1 MKKILITFTI
11 AIALLGMAEIVQAQ
25 TPFVRISTVGNS
37 FNLGT
42 FSFWDDGTSPS
53 VLTVKVESNCLHGP
67 VVASIS
73 TLKRIGGSIITP
85 DRILVK
91 TSATNGY
98 VSMAQPVAV
107 SQTTEG
113 PHEIKMNFKVKTN
126 IKDFAG
132 RYSGTLAFTIMP
144 PS

>member
-1 MKKILITFTI
+1 MKKILITC
-11 AIALLGMAEIVQAQ
+11 AIAMALFGMAEIVQAQ
-25 TPFVRISTVGNS
+25 EPYVRVSTVGDN

-67 VVASIS
+67 IVASIS
-73 TLKRIGGSIITP
+73 TLKRIGGNIITP

-91 TSATNGY
+91 TSTTNGY
-98 VSMAQPVAV
+98 VSMAQPVAI

-113 PHEIKMNFKVKTN
+113 SHEIKMNFKVKTN

-132 RYSGTLAFTIMP
+132 RYSGALAFTIMP

>member
-1 MKKILITFTI
+1 MKKILITC
-11 AIALLGMAEIVQAQ
+11 AISMALFGLTGIIQAQ
-25 TPFVRISTVGNS
+25 EPFVRISTVGNS

-42 FSFWDDGTSPS
+42 FSFWDDGTSQS

-73 TLKRIGGSIITP
+73 PLKRIGGNTITP

-91 TSATNGY
+91 TSTTCGY
-98 VSMAQPVAV
+98 VSMAQPVAI
-107 SQTTEG
+107 SQATEG